1 MLDEEE
7 RRRLSEI
14 DAHLQASD
22 PRLAQKLS
30 NRRVG
35 SYPRWIA
42 VSAALVLAV
51 VATTLG
57 GLLAGPPGAIAGT
70 LVAIAVA
77 CGFWLQSRHTRPGR
91 PANGT

>member
-1 MLDEEE
+1 MLDEGE

-14 DAHLQASD
+14 DAHLRASD
-22 PRLAQKLS
+22 PGLARRLS

-42 VSAALVLAV
+42 VAAALLLLV

-57 GLLAGPPGAIAGT
+57 GLVGGPPGAIAGA
-70 LVAIAVA
+70 LIAVAVA
-77 CGFWLQSRHTRPGR
+77 CGFRLQSRHTRPGG
-91 PANGT
+91 PANGI